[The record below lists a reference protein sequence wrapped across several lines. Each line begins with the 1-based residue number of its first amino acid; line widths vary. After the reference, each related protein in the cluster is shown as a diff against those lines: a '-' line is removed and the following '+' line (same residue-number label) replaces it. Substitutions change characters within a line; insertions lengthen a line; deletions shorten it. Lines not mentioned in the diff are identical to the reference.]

1 MERIDTTCPIG
12 ERSGRNII
20 CQRIWMLVVGHH
32 CKQRIVIHINHL
44 FCGSGCHRPAVRIV
58 SLVYVIGTVAFT
70 LPVAETLTGSITAIK
85 QRRSLEQAQTSYQC
99 QSRPFRWT
107 IRITDTLFG
116 RSVNALR
123 SKFEFIAYIIHGFI
137 ICRPFPVIVFRRF

>member
-1 MERIDTTCPIG
+1 
-12 ERSGRNII
+12 
-20 CQRIWMLVVGHH
+20 MLVVRHH
-32 CKQRIVIHINHL
+32 RKQRIVIHINHL
-44 FCGSGCHRPAVRIV
+44 FCSSGCYRPAVGIV

-85 QRRSLEQAQTSYQC
+85 QRRSLEQAQTGYQC
-99 QSRPFRWT
+99 QSRSFRRT

-123 SKFEFIAYIIHGFI
+123 SKFEFIAYIIHRFVV
-137 ICRPFPVIVFRRF
+137 CRPFPVIVFRRFGSAQHFIPHNQQRTVVHQ